1 LFRISLNKNK
11 ADRQGRGGRKTQQ
24 KNPVL
29 GRQKNPEKGAA
40 EKPSGK
46 TFFLYL
52 KVILLFHF
60 FFFLS
65 L

>member
-1 LFRISLNKNK
+1 LSKYSVNYARTRAKG
-11 ADRQGRGGRKTQQ
+11 DRKTQQ

-40 EKPSGK
+40 EKPGGK